1 MPQPGKE
8 TIKRLERPEQLED
21 LVRFTSTR
29 SWLALAS
36 MCIAVALA
44 VLWGIF
50 GEIHSTVHG
59 EAIFLTEGGL
69 FQIVAKESGHVQ
81 ECKIR
86 PGDSV
91 KVGQIVAIMS
101 NPQLEQQI
109 SVKQASI
116 EVMEENRVRQTQMII
131 AKAEAQKRVLETQ
144 RLELLQKK
152 VFIERRF
159 RALDER
165 VRTYAELLKEQ
176 AVPRQAYLTA
186 KLDFE
191 KASEDGALAETNLN
205 EVVSKRRELDAT
217 TYDQI
222 FQLKFKVDSAKGEL
236 ESLQKKLDLTTAIRS
251 DLDGRVVEVLAKQ
264 GQLVREGQA
273 VMTCQGTGAVL
284 EVEIFVPT
292 YEGKKVLPGMR
303 IQVTPSIVQR
313 EEYGFI
319 TGKVESVSLFPIS
332 REALISW
339 LKNEKLVDSIM
350 AKGPVL
356 SVMGTLDEDSSTK
369 SGFHWSSSKGADVTV
384 TVGTMGSAKVVVL
397 KQPPMALVLPMLKK
411 WLGV

>member
-1 MPQPGKE
+1 MCWKPSGWNYY
-8 TIKRLERPEQLED
+8 KRKYSLN
-21 LVRFTSTR
+21 V
-29 SWLALAS
+29 
-36 MCIAVALA
+36 V
-44 VLWGIF
+44 
-50 GEIHSTVHG
+50 
-59 EAIFLTEGGL
+59 
-69 FQIVAKESGHVQ
+69 
-81 ECKIR
+81 
-86 PGDSV
+86 
-91 KVGQIVAIMS
+91 
-101 NPQLEQQI
+101 
-109 SVKQASI
+109 
-116 EVMEENRVRQTQMII
+116 
-131 AKAEAQKRVLETQ
+131 
-144 RLELLQKK
+144 
-152 VFIERRF
+152 F

-292 YEGKKVLPGMR
+292 YEGKKVLPGM
-303 IQVTPSIVQR
+303 
-313 EEYGFI
+313 GF
-319 TGKVESVSLFPIS
+319 K
-332 REALISW
+332 
-339 LKNEKLVDSIM
+339 
-350 AKGPVL
+350 
-356 SVMGTLDEDSSTK
+356 
-369 SGFHWSSSKGADVTV
+369 
-384 TVGTMGSAKVVVL
+384 
-397 KQPPMALVLPMLKK
+397 
-411 WLGV
+411 